1 MLFNLIFL
9 SLFAIGWLICAFLP
23 WLILSVATRGRAG
36 MAYLPLCLF
45 AGVVAGIAVPV
56 LGLDDGTGLIVS
68 FAMAAAVPTM
78 LLLLGRYSRGS
89 RAALAEAR
97 RSLHHREKDAQPE

>member
-9 SLFAIGWLICAFLP
+9 SLFVAGWLICAFLP
-23 WLILSVATRGRAG
+23 WLVLSVATHGHAG
-36 MAYLPLCLF
+36 MGYLPLCLF

-56 LGLDDGTGLIVS
+56 LGLNDGSGLIVS
-68 FAMAAAVPTM
+68 FALAAAVPAT
-78 LLLLGRYSRGS
+78 LLAVGRYSRGS

-97 RSLHHREKDAQPE
+97 RALHHREKDAQPE